1 MYKFKNFKAMKRNNP
16 LSPNDTSSNLLQHFA
31 TCSLNHSQMFEIRG
45 GKEDD
50 DDEKTKGST
59 ADRQDDGFN

>member
-1 MYKFKNFKAMKRNNP
+1 MYTQVTNMNQQQDHFFERFSQSR
-16 LSPNDTSSNLLQHFA
+16 LTSA
-31 TCSLNHSQMFEIRG
+31 QMFEIRG